1 MQRRIED
8 DKIYLK
14 FGYNPNF
21 SNALK
26 KYCGAKW
33 QSETNEWMFDNRF
46 EDKSNDLL
54 LHYYGC
60 SYRSDEKIRVE
71 FKPTDFYD
79 TNSGI
84 VKIKNLMM
92 VWRDSRDA
100 DVNLNSNTIIIKG
113 NFPKSG
119 GSTRYPTVFD
129 SLDDIDDSIV
139 LETILYKEF
148 YDTLSNLDKSKI
160 VITKYFNSH
169 NQPDKNKLI
178 DKKQELL
185 NQIAE
190 IDAQL
195 NNL

>member
-1 MQRRIED
+1 MQRKIENN
-8 DKIYLK
+8 KIYLK

-33 QSETNEWMFDNRF
+33 QSETQEWMFETRF

-79 TNSGI
+79 TNSGV

-92 VWRDSRDA
+92 VWRDSRDS

-113 NFPKSG
+113 NFPNSSG
-119 GSTRYPTVFD
+119 SMRYPTVFD

-160 VITKYFNSH
+160 VITKYFNS
-169 NQPDKNKLI
+169 NNKLDKNKLI
-178 DKKQELL
+178 AKKQELL

-190 IDAQL
+190 IDEQL

>member
-1 MQRRIED
+1 MQRQIKD

-14 FGYNPNF
+14 FGYNPTF

-33 QSETNEWMFDNRF
+33 QSETKEWVFENRF

-54 LHYYGC
+54 LLYYGF

-84 VKIKNLMM
+84 VKIKNLAM
-92 VWRDSRDA
+92 VWRDSRDS
-100 DVNLNSNTIIIKG
+100 DISLRSNTVIING
-113 NFPKSG
+113 NFPNSG
-119 GSTRYPTVFD
+119 GSMRYPSVFD

-148 YDTLSNLDKSKI
+148 YDTLSDHDKSKLI
-160 VITKYFNSH
+160 ITRYFNSD
-169 NQPDKNKLI
+169 NQLDKNKLI
-178 DKKQELL
+178 AKKQELL
-185 NQIAE
+185 EQIAE
-190 IDAQL
+190 IDKQL
-195 NNL
+195 NEI

>member
-1 MQRRIED
+1 MQRKIKD

-33 QSETNEWMFDNRF
+33 QSETKAWMFDHRF

-54 LHYYGC
+54 LHYYGF
-60 SYRSDEKIRVE
+60 SYRSDKKIRVE
-71 FKPTDFYD
+71 FNPADFYD
-79 TNSGI
+79 TNSGV

-119 GSTRYPTVFD
+119 GSMRYPTVFD
-129 SLDDIDDSIV
+129 SLDDIDNSIV

-148 YDTLSNLDKSKI
+148 YDTLSNLDKSKLI
-160 VITKYFNSH
+160 ITRYFNSD
-169 NQPDKNKLI
+169 NQLDKNKLI
-178 DKKQELL
+178 VKKQELL
-185 NQIAE
+185 KQIAE
-190 IDAQL
+190 IDEQL

>member
-1 MQRRIED
+1 MKRRIED

-33 QSETNEWMFDNRF
+33 QSEAQEWMFETRF

-54 LHYYGC
+54 LHYYGF

-71 FKPTDFYD
+71 FNPADFYD
-79 TNSGI
+79 TNSGV

-92 VWRDSRDA
+92 VWRDSKDS

-113 NFPKSG
+113 NFPNSG
-119 GSTRYPTVFD
+119 GSMRYPTVFD

-139 LETILYKEF
+139 LETILYKDF

-160 VITKYFNSH
+160 VITKYFNAS

-178 DKKQELL
+178 AKKQELL
-185 NQIAE
+185 KQIAE
-190 IDAQL
+190 IDDQL

>member
-100 DVNLNSNTIIIKG
+100 DVNLNSNTIIIK
-113 NFPKSG
+113 
-119 GSTRYPTVFD
+119 
-129 SLDDIDDSIV
+129 
-139 LETILYKEF
+139 
-148 YDTLSNLDKSKI
+148 
-160 VITKYFNSH
+160 
-169 NQPDKNKLI
+169 
-178 DKKQELL
+178 
-185 NQIAE
+185 IA
-190 IDAQL
+190 
-195 NNL
+195 

>member
-1 MQRRIED
+1 
-8 DKIYLK
+8 
-14 FGYNPNF
+14 
-21 SNALK
+21 
-26 KYCGAKW
+26 
-33 QSETNEWMFDNRF
+33 
-46 EDKSNDLL
+46 
-54 LHYYGC
+54 
-60 SYRSDEKIRVE
+60 
-71 FKPTDFYD
+71 
-79 TNSGI
+79 
-84 VKIKNLMM
+84 MM

-160 VITKYFNSH
+160 VITKYFNSD
-169 NQPDKNKLI
+169 NKLDKNKLI
-178 DKKQELL
+178 AKKQELL
-185 NQIAE
+185 KQIAE
-190 IDAQL
+190 IDEQL